1 VLGCDGISDV
11 LPSGIDGVG
20 LPIHLCA
27 IVAMGLH
34 LIDNAQLED
43 VARACAQRRRYEF
56 LLTLAPLR
64 LERGTGCPINPIALF

>member
-1 VLGCDGISDV
+1 M
-11 LPSGIDGVG
+11 GV
-20 LPIHLCA
+20 
-27 IVAMGLH
+27 H

-43 VARACAQRRRYEF
+43 LARACTERQRYEF